1 MFKSILQYFLFLS
14 VSLLSAQLT
23 RGTIQ
28 SGPIDYIDQLP
39 EIPLCAVPG
48 LTDSFIQNHMEK
60 MKNEYP
66 EIYRRMQIPPVRK
79 KAAQI
84 GDLEKFWVMVDDGSG
99 GTKSEEIVA
108 ELLAKGD
115 HTAIW
120 ADTAE
125 INNSTNISA
134 ALATSYLKLLEEETP
149 SGSRNSSKGIYDLE
163 LEYFGSP
170 PNYDGDGIV
179 DFLFADIY
187 SGAGG
192 YFYPLD
198 QQIKRVAIVVI
209 LFIWIPTQAFH
220 IRKEL
225 YLMNFNT

>member
-1 MFKSILQYFLFLS
+1 MFKTILQYFLFLS

-120 ADTAE
+120 LSL
-125 INNSTNISA
+125 I
-134 ALATSYLKLLEEETP
+134 
-149 SGSRNSSKGIYDLE
+149 
-163 LEYFGSP
+163 
-170 PNYDGDGIV
+170 
-179 DFLFADIY
+179 
-187 SGAGG
+187 
-192 YFYPLD
+192 
-198 QQIKRVAIVVI
+198 
-209 LFIWIPTQAFH
+209 H
-220 IRKEL
+220 I
-225 YLMNFNT
+225 